1 MEKSVTV
8 FMNIGKFHP
17 KPAEHMDGIRMTHKL
32 LLLLAVLPVLFTS
45 PVLAKEFK
53 DSSGATHLTMQ
64 MEKKP
69 LSEIAE
75 EVFKQTGYRVVFD
88 EKWNS
93 LTVTGSYSDVSID
106 EFFRR
111 AFRKQNTSLL
121 VNDKEKI
128 VAVRFFGDKSFADL
142 LASVSPGKVEAEIP
156 EDIARLHME
165 QRAELQEYLRDPE
178 SVDPLSGMK
187 LVDIRAMHEE
197 QHAELEQ
204 MKQNPE
210 TIDPTSGAA
219 LGELQQLHAAQQQE
233 NDQLRNNSETT
244 EPESGMTIGSIAEL
258 HRQQREE
265 LERMLHDPNTIDP
278 TSGMKLSE
286 IWEQGKKAE

>member
-1 MEKSVTV
+1 
-8 FMNIGKFHP
+8 
-17 KPAEHMDGIRMTHKL
+17 MTRKL
-32 LLLLAVLPVLFTS
+32 LLLLAVLPVMLTS
-45 PVLAKEFK
+45 PVLAKELK
-53 DSSGATHLTMQ
+53 DTSGGATHLTMQ
-64 MEKKP
+64 MDKKP
-69 LSEIAE
+69 LPEIAE

-88 EKWNS
+88 EKWNT
-93 LTVTGSYSDVSID
+93 LTVTGSYADVSID

-121 VNDKEKI
+121 VNDKEKV

-142 LASVSPGKVEAEIP
+142 LASVSPEKEGGEIA
-156 EDIARLHME
+156 EDIARLHQE
-165 QRAELQEYLRDPE
+165 QRAELQEYLRDSE

-210 TIDPTSGAA
+210 TIDPTSGSA

-233 NDQLRNNSETT
+233 NEQLRSNPETV

-265 LERMLHDPNTIDP
+265 LERMLRDPNTIDP
-278 TSGMKLSE
+278 TSGMKLSD
-286 IWEQGKKAE
+286 IWNQTKKPE

>member
-1 MEKSVTV
+1 MR
-8 FMNIGKFHP
+8 KFNS
-17 KPAEHMDGIRMTHKL
+17 KTAEHMKGIRMAHKL
-32 LLLLAVLPVLFTS
+32 LLLLAVLPVLFAC
-45 PVLAKEFK
+45 PVLAKEVQVSL
-53 DSSGATHLTMQ
+53 DSSRLTMQ
-64 MEKKP
+64 MDKKP
-69 LSEIAE
+69 LPEIAE

-93 LTVTGSYSDVSID
+93 LTVTGSYADVSID

-121 VNDKEKI
+121 VNDKEKV

-142 LASVSPGKVEAEIP
+142 LAGVSSGRNGSEI
-156 EDIARLHME
+156 ERDIAQLHQE

-187 LVDIRAMHEE
+187 LVDIRTMHEE

-233 NDQLRNNSETT
+233 NEQLRSNPETI
-244 EPESGMTIGSIAEL
+244 EPESGMSIGSIAEL

-265 LERMLHDPNTIDP
+265 LERMLRDPNTVDP

-286 IWEQGKKAE
+286 IWERTKKPE

>member
-1 MEKSVTV
+1 M
-8 FMNIGKFHP
+8 
-17 KPAEHMDGIRMTHKL
+17 AHKL
-32 LLLLAVLPVLFTS
+32 LLLLAVLSVMLTS

-53 DSSGATHLTMQ
+53 DTSGATHLTMQ
-64 MEKKP
+64 MDNKP
-69 LSEIAE
+69 LPEIAD

-88 EKWNS
+88 EKWNT
-93 LTVTGSYSDVSID
+93 LTVTGSYADVSID

-121 VNDKEKI
+121 VNDKDKV

-142 LASVSPGKVEAEIP
+142 LASVSPGKESEIQ
-156 EDIARLHME
+156 EDVARLHQE

-178 SVDPLSGMK
+178 SVDPLSGVK

-233 NDQLRNNSETT
+233 NDQLRNNPESVDA
-244 EPESGMTIGSIAEL
+244 ESGMTIGSIAEL

-265 LERMLHDPNTIDP
+265 LERMLRDPNTIDP

-286 IWEQGKKAE
+286 IWEQAKKTE